1 MQQMIWIIHTSES
14 MAQTLQEN
22 KHKLKKKNKTSRK
35 SLCVIDKAVA
45 IAVPTYAASS
55 LFQS

>member
-22 KHKLKKKNKTSRK
+22 KHKLKKTKTSRK